1 MGTSRE
7 YEMPF
12 PSRGK
17 NILHQSKVIRIIKDQ
32 QPLIM
37 RGQPVFDSSNNFQLV
52 LFLSLRK
59 VQECCQFYK
68 PGDELITGGSIYP
81 EDVVVLVT
89 IAIGVLYG
97 GLGFADTAQAA
108 DCLGLCRGRGFV
120 LRQVLVELLE
130 QFFAS
135 CKERITNIGDIPG
148 RCRQGSL
155 LLCRH
160 GTGRR

>member
-68 PGDELITGGSIYP
+68 TGDEFITGGSIYP

-97 GLGFADTAQAA
+97 GLGFSATPQAPSFM
-108 DCLGLCRGRGFV
+108 GLCRVRGFV
-120 LRQVLVELLE
+120 LSLARVGLLE
-130 QFFAS
+130 QFFS
-135 CKERITNIGDIPG
+135 YR
-148 RCRQGSL
+148 
-155 LLCRH
+155 
-160 GTGRR
+160 

>member
-59 VQECCQFYK
+59 VQECSQFYK
-68 PGDELITGGSIYP
+68 TGDEFITGGSIYP

-97 GLGFADTAQAA
+97 GLGFADTAQATHSPGFPPG
-108 DCLGLCRGRGFV
+108 CCFV
-120 LRQVLVELLE
+120 LRQGIVELL
-130 QFFAS
+130 
-135 CKERITNIGDIPG
+135 
-148 RCRQGSL
+148 
-155 LLCRH
+155 
-160 GTGRR
+160 